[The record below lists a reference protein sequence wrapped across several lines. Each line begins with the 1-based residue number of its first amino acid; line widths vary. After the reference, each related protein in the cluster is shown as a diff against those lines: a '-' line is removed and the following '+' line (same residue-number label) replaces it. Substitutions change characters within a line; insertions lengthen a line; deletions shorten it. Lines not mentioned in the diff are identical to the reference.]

1 MIDKPESVTGMTID
15 NITNE
20 LSFIIADRELLP
32 EKKGVIFVQ
41 NIQSVQASN
50 GTQNLEEL
58 FKVYVYRL
66 ADFLITLAFLQ

>member
-32 EKKGVIFVQ
+32 EQKGVIFVQ

-50 GTQNLEEL
+50 GNQNLEEL
-58 FKVYVYRL
+58 FKVYIYRL
-66 ADFLITLAFLQ
+66 ADFLVTMAFLQ